1 MKSTRKKL
9 KESTV
14 GNLVVFAGLVL
25 IVVSFALPLL
35 VGPVGVQVTIL
46 GLALVVIGSTTNLL
60 KFLQGIYLILPEEK
74 RDDNH

>member
-1 MKSTRKKL
+1 MKGRKKL

-14 GNLVVFAGLVL
+14 GNLAVFVGLVVIL
-25 IVVSFALPLL
+25 GSVAIPALA
-35 VGPVGVQVTIL
+35 GIQGTIL
-46 GLALVVIGSTTNLL
+46 GLAMVVIGSTTNIL